1 LLRACCPDWPWRRR
15 PGRSGGRFPG
25 ARSSGDELVGST
37 DVRGGG
43 GEDVGEEFGEV
54 GSAAE
59 PLLVAARVR
68 VVMVMVS
75 VYRSGSSKPV
85 RSSPLTVSGVVTR
98 SICTSCSAVV
108 GVQSDVTRSDG
119 GSKQSASRLDD
130 SGIIAAARYWLS
142 ATSGAHPGAAGV
154 PAVARSGCI
163 GSPSEHP
170 DPGRVAPEAVGDPPL
185 ATSPT
190 VSRAGGDIPGSD
202 RTYFAGRTCASG
214 PG

>member
-1 LLRACCPDWPWRRR
+1 MLRACCPDWPWRRR

-108 GVQSDVTRSDG
+108 GDQSDVTRSDG

-130 SGIIAAARYWLS
+130 SGITAAARYWLS
-142 ATSGAHPGAAGV
+142 ATSGPILARVGFRRVWPGVAA
-154 PAVARSGCI
+154 S
-163 GSPSEHP
+163 
-170 DPGRVAPEAVGDPPL
+170 APRQSTLIL
-185 ATSPT
+185 AESLLRQSAIRHWRRLRP
-190 VSRAGGDIPGSD
+190 
-202 RTYFAGRTCASG
+202 
-214 PG
+214 